1 MKKLLVLAIVAI
13 MVISMAACGGP
24 GNTSGEIPTLIWYV
38 PGEPQDDMATV
49 LAEANKIVE
58 AEIGAKIDL
67 QFIPQASYTERIQM
81 LMASQQEFDMML
93 TGYVNNFASAYQKGG
108 LMNITE
114 YVKSDKELYDMLPEY
129 AWQAASFDNEI
140 YAVPNEQIWATS
152 WAFAIRKDLADK
164 YGYDTNKFKSMED
177 ANEFWALVQEN
188 DPDIIPFYM
197 STDEAPYLINK
208 YEKIAGGV
216 SWDVDNGEFV
226 VYSTSDVERQHGI
239 YKKDLYDRGILRK
252 DIATATN
259 QAADYKAGR
268 YATSMF
274 SYKPGVEVAKKI
286 ESGYDWVMIPV
297 SEAYTTR
304 SSINA
309 TMTAVSS
316 TSKNPEKAVEFI
328 KLINTNVDLYRL
340 ICHGIEGKHYEKI
353 SDNMIRYIPN
363 TGYAVQADWKFGN
376 QFNAYPVE
384 GQTED
389 VWEQTE
395 KINAEATISPLI
407 GFSFIPDKIQTE
419 LAQIST
425 ITARYNIRSG
435 LVDVANDKVWEQ
447 YKADLRKAGVDKV
460 YDEVIRQ
467 YNEFKKINR

>member
-1 MKKLLVLAIVAI
+1 
-13 MVISMAACGGP
+13 
-24 GNTSGEIPTLIWYV
+24 
-38 PGEPQDDMATV
+38 
-49 LAEANKIVE
+49 
-58 AEIGAKIDL
+58 
-67 QFIPQASYTERIQM
+67 
-81 LMASQQEFDMML
+81 
-93 TGYVNNFASAYQKGG
+93 
-108 LMNITE
+108 
-114 YVKSDKELYDMLPEY
+114 
-129 AWQAASFDNEI
+129 
-140 YAVPNEQIWATS
+140 
-152 WAFAIRKDLADK
+152 
-164 YGYDTNKFKSMED
+164 
-177 ANEFWALVQEN
+177 
-188 DPDIIPFYM
+188 
-197 STDEAPYLINK
+197 
-208 YEKIAGGV
+208 
-216 SWDVDNGEFV
+216 
-226 VYSTSDVERQHGI
+226 
-239 YKKDLYDRGILRK
+239 
-252 DIATATN
+252 
-259 QAADYKAGR
+259 
-268 YATSMF
+268 MF
-274 SYKPGVEVAKKI
+274 SYKPGIEVAKKI

-407 GFSFIPDKIQTE
+407 GFSFIPDEIQTE

-425 ITARYNIRSG
+425 ITARYNITSG

>member
-208 YEKIAGGV
+208 YEKIL
-216 SWDVDNGEFV
+216 E
-226 VYSTSDVERQHGI
+226 E
-239 YKKDLYDRGILRK
+239 
-252 DIATATN
+252 
-259 QAADYKAGR
+259 
-268 YATSMF
+268 
-274 SYKPGVEVAKKI
+274 
-286 ESGYDWVMIPV
+286 
-297 SEAYTTR
+297 
-304 SSINA
+304 
-309 TMTAVSS
+309 
-316 TSKNPEKAVEFI
+316 
-328 KLINTNVDLYRL
+328 
-340 ICHGIEGKHYEKI
+340 
-353 SDNMIRYIPN
+353 
-363 TGYAVQADWKFGN
+363 
-376 QFNAYPVE
+376 
-384 GQTED
+384 
-389 VWEQTE
+389 
-395 KINAEATISPLI
+395 
-407 GFSFIPDKIQTE
+407 
-419 LAQIST
+419 
-425 ITARYNIRSG
+425 
-435 LVDVANDKVWEQ
+435 
-447 YKADLRKAGVDKV
+447 
-460 YDEVIRQ
+460 
-467 YNEFKKINR
+467 